1 VALEELQKALI
12 KRQHSTHVHYAEK
25 QMKVLVNSNCELS
38 LLKKN
43 EKVRAADD

>member
-1 VALEELQKALI
+1 MLK
-12 KRQHSTHVHYAEK
+12 K

-38 LLKKN
+38 LLKKD

>member
-1 VALEELQKALI
+1 LDQGSSLDD
-12 KRQHSTHVHYAEK
+12 VHYAEK